1 MKAKSLVVVALL
13 FLATAAVADSFNL
26 TAVATGINLNATL
39 TGTSTGGGLFD
50 LTGMTGTLNGSAL
63 GGLLATSGPGTPTN
77 SAVVNGWYMTYD
89 NVLNMNTPYF
99 DLYGVGFTL
108 NDGTLANL
116 YYSNGYLYAQLGS
129 NPPTPWTS
137 VQVSVAGSSGPG
149 SQVPEPASL
158 TLLGCG
164 LVALGA
170 GLRKRR

>member
-1 MKAKSLVVVALL
+1 MKAKSLLVVALL

-26 TAVATGINLNATL
+26 TAVGTGINLTATL
-39 TGTSTGGGLFD
+39 TGTATGGGLFD

-63 GGLLATSGPGTPTN
+63 SGLLATSSPGTATN
-77 SAVVNGWYMTYD
+77 SATVNGWAITYD

-99 DLYGVGFTL
+99 DLYGVGFVL

-116 YYSNGYLYAQLGS
+116 YYSDGYLYAQLGS
-129 NPPTPWTS
+129 NPPTPWTL
-137 VQVSVAGSSGPG
+137 VKVSVDDPPG
-149 SQVPEPASL
+149 APVPEPASL

-170 GLRKRR
+170 GLRKRH